1 MASDDGSVRI
11 KVDLDGKGVQRGVAE
26 LRKTLLTLAEGTK
39 LEGTFSRLDSV
50 GCKAFDSIGKAAKV
64 GMKAAAAGA
73 AATVTSIAAVGKQ
86 ALDSYAKYEQMVGGV
101 DKLFGTGA
109 ASTVEEYAE
118 QVGKS
123 VDKVQGEFKK
133 LQAAS
138 QTVQDNADK
147 AYKTAGMSANSYM
160 ESVTGF
166 SAALINSLG
175 GDTTKAAKQADV
187 AMRAISDNANT
198 FGTDTEM
205 IVQTYQSLARGNY
218 AMLDNLKLGYGGTK
232 TELERLISDANKYA
246 AANKDVAKEVGV
258 SSKLQVS
265 SFSDVVSA
273 IELIQR
279 KQQIAGTTARE
290 AATTIEGSVNSMQ
303 AAWENWVTEL
313 GKDDADISKTTT
325 RLVKSAVTAASNV
338 IPRVA
343 EIMTSM
349 GEAIGKQLP
358 RVQKMLAKQFSKMDF
373 GSMLKSLQ
381 SGASGILEGI
391 SSVVS
396 SIDWTGVASNIGNG
410 IAGVVQSAADYIRTN
425 GAYILAGVADV
436 AQQVVVGIAQAAP
449 SILGAVGNIA
459 VNIGDSIANMGIAAK
474 LAADESLQAVRQSVS
489 DTAKAVEESTSSWDK
504 VRESTTKAGDAV
516 ESTYG
521 HYEGLVA
528 QLDDCVTA
536 SGKVRKG
543 HEDEAE
549 TIVSI
554 LNDALGTNMSVR
566 DGVID
571 KYKDQRKELQKLIDT
586 KKAESLAEA
595 YGDQYQS
602 AVTGKSEA
610 LKNYA
615 QAQKDVNA
623 AQEEYNKKLQ
633 AYNEESAKV
642 NDSNAFDHSTK
653 MVELKEAMDQS
664 KTALDTAQQTYDAAK
679 GSYTE
684 MEKTVSTYEEAQAKL
699 AKGDYSGA
707 IDGFNSL
714 SDAAAHSSGE
724 IACMSDNSEKLNA
737 MAENITLYA
746 DQMTLAVGSG
756 VDESKKQIEQAV
768 IEYAQAGGDMTD
780 ALANGI
786 KDSSGKVKISASEV
800 QKVLKKELSAKDY
813 LKAVGKDGTE
823 EYADGVESGK
833 GAVQKSAETVAK
845 SAGISLDTVDGGHH
859 GTELVGD
866 YTGAIEA
873 NASKAK
879 SSTKAVANSA
889 GSGLKSNNGSAST
902 WGAHLV
908 ENFISGI
915 SSMAGAVS
923 SAVGGIASNIKAVL
937 HHTTPD
943 EGPLKDDDKWGGH
956 FVDNIANGI
965 SDNAIKA
972 EKAALGL
979 AEGIMAALSTAD
991 ADKAVSAV
999 SAKMQKRI
1007 DKATSKAVKKAG
1019 TAGKK
1024 TVSAFTKQL
1033 NKLQGSYG
1041 KSDAVTAAFWK
1052 SAGDKAKD
1060 GSKVQE
1066 QCYAKMEKA
1075 AKKYAES
1082 LSTLGE
1088 QKSYYTEHVAT
1099 LKEEVAASQKAYD
1112 KAKKHVQALKE
1123 KVKAC
1128 KEDSDAQ
1135 EKAQKAYEK
1144 ANAALEKQA
1153 DRLKTQKER
1162 LSDSKAELKEIKQS
1176 IKEAAQTAKD
1186 ELFGVADTST
1196 KTTAEIKSNLQ
1207 ETITS
1212 LMDTY
1217 KQAVESTKSS
1227 IISSLGVF
1235 KEFTS
1240 EGVGDIN
1247 TIIANDLTTTDAAKR
1262 WASGWETLIKRV
1274 GEKGA
1279 EWVDYLKSNMSIANL
1294 ADLETLN
1301 SASDEELQ
1309 ILIDSF
1315 AERSAA
1321 AGRAAKILNEDLYK
1335 ETVDGI
1341 SKAWA
1346 EANEEMQKSY
1356 QAYADTMSEL
1366 GKTISASVKKQYE
1379 AEFASIQELAAG
1391 ALEGEGSI
1399 ADIAAKYAET
1409 FDRDISGLMQEYAAY
1424 TTSAMEAAQ
1433 KATEDSVNNQTET
1446 VKTGTT
1452 LITRTV
1458 QTAMDSQYSAVSG
1471 TMSAME
1477 SRVASTVSSIAS
1489 MMSELNAMESAA
1501 NATQASTASALA
1513 YAKSSGGSSANLAS
1527 AANVNWYAAGGIFN
1541 SPQVIGIGEAGTE
1554 YALRD
1559 YHLDA
1564 IAERMQGNQ
1573 QADFDAAI
1581 TKLAR
1586 ALPSIIKSSTPDSIS
1601 VNKREFGRLVR
1612 EV

>member
-1 MASDDGSVRI
+1 MANDDGSVRI

-26 LRKTLLTLAEGTK
+26 LRKTLLALAEGTK

-86 ALDSYAKYEQMVGGV
+86 ALDAYAKYEQMVGGV

-123 VDKVQGEFKK
+123 VDKVQGEFNK
-133 LQAAS
+133 LQKAS
-138 QTVQDNADK
+138 QTVQKNAEA

-198 FGTDTEM
+198 FGTDTET

-232 TELERLISDANKYA
+232 TELERLVSDANKYA

-396 SIDWTGVASNIGNG
+396 SIDWTGVASSIANG

-449 SILGAVGNIA
+449 SILAAVGNIA
-459 VNIGDSIANMGIAAK
+459 VSIGDSIANIGIAAK
-474 LAADESLQAVRQSVS
+474 LATDESLQAVKQSVS
-489 DTAKAVEESTSSWDK
+489 DTAKAVEESTTSWDK
-504 VRESTTKAGDAV
+504 VRESTTKAGDAA

-528 QLDDCVTA
+528 QLDNCVTA

-571 KYKDQRKELQKLIDT
+571 KYKDQREELQKLIDT

-602 AVTGKSEA
+602 AVTGKADA

-623 AQEEYNKKLQ
+623 AQDEYNKKLQ

-642 NDSNAFDHSTK
+642 NDSNAFDHSKK
-653 MVELKEAMDQS
+653 MAELKEAMDQS

-714 SDAAAHSSGE
+714 SDAAAHSSSE
-724 IACMSDNSEKLNA
+724 IAGMSDNSEKLSA
-737 MAENITLYA
+737 MAENIALYA
-746 DQMTLAVGSG
+746 DQMSLAVGSG
-756 VDESKKQIEQAV
+756 VDESKKQLEQAV
-768 IEYAQAGGDMTD
+768 IEYAQAGGDMGD
-780 ALANGI
+780 ALAGGI

-813 LKAVGKDGTE
+813 LKAIGKDAGT
-823 EYADGVESGK
+823 EYADGVGST
-833 GAVQKSAETVAK
+833 ASTAQQRAEDVAE
-845 SAGISLDTVDGGHH
+845 SAGIGLESADGTHQGN
-859 GTELVGD
+859 ELGGD
-866 YTGAIEA
+866 FTDALKK
-873 NASKAK
+873 NASKARA
-879 SSTKAVANSA
+879 SGSAVSASA

-908 ENFISGI
+908 ENFASGI

-923 SAVGGIASNIKAVL
+923 SAVGSIASNIKAVL

-965 SDNAIKA
+965 SKNASKA

-991 ADKAVSAV
+991 TDKAVSAV

-1007 DKATSKAVKKAG
+1007 DKATTKAVKKAG

-1033 NKLQGSYG
+1033 SKLQSAYG
-1041 KSDAVTAAFWK
+1041 KSAAVTAAFWK

-1088 QKSYYTEHVAT
+1088 QKSYYTEHVAA

-1123 KVKAC
+1123 KAKAC
-1128 KEDSDAQ
+1128 KDDSDAQ

-1217 KQAVESTKSS
+1217 TQAVESTKSS
-1227 IISSLGVF
+1227 ITSSLGFF

-1240 EGVGDIN
+1240 EATGSIE
-1247 TIIANDLTTTDAAKR
+1247 TLIANQLTQEDAAKR
-1262 WASGWETLIKRV
+1262 YAAVWDTLKARV
-1274 GEKGA
+1274 GDSAG
-1279 EWVDYLKSNMSIANL
+1279 DFYSYLQQAGISSL
-1294 ADLETLN
+1294 ADLETIA
-1301 SASDEELQ
+1301 SATEDQLQ
-1309 ILIDSF
+1309 KLVDSYNATQRY
-1315 AERSAA
+1315 AEQAA
-1321 AGRAAKILNEDLYK
+1321 VKLNEDTYK

-1341 SKAWA
+1341 NKAWS
-1346 EANEEMQKSY
+1346 EANDEMQKSY

-1366 GKTISASVKKQYE
+1366 GKKVSASVKAQYE
-1379 AEFASIQELAAG
+1379 AEFASIQALAAG

-1433 KATEDSVNNQTET
+1433 KATEESVNSQTET

-1477 SRVASTVSSIAS
+1477 SRVQSTVSSIAS
-1489 MMSELNAMESAA
+1489 MMSQLNAMESAA
-1501 NATQASTASALA
+1501 NAAQSSTAQALA
-1513 YAKSSGGSSANLAS
+1513 YAKSNSNSGTNLAS
-1527 AANVNWYAAGGIFN
+1527 AASVNWYAAGGIFN